1 LLASQRL
8 QVAFADDATGMKIR
22 RLVTLPRRSPG
33 SRAENHG
40 GDITVAVRLPN
51 RSRLTARWPTLRRLF
66 GRVST
71 GSSSACGRVIHDY
84 FHHKAYAQGYTLS
97 HSQQR
102 VIDCMAQH
110 ATALL
115 GTSAKTLP
123 GLYLHGAVGRG
134 KSWLLD
140 GFFQALP
147 ITEKQR
153 LHFHQFFAQ
162 LHQGMFSH
170 RDQPDALATTLDE
183 LLQDCKVLCFDEFH
197 VHDIGDAML
206 ITRLFKALFRR
217 GILLLVTSNYPPE
230 GLLPNPLYHA
240 RFKPVIDLIN
250 ARMQVMEVGGPHD
263 YRSQLRTHAQQ
274 LFTQGQFIWPTTAAQ
289 RQKLKLPEHNTP
301 AIELAVGARHLQARY
316 CVERT
321 IGFTFGDLCDQ
332 PTAVMDY
339 LELCRRFD
347 HWIIDELP
355 NLADCSIAAQQR
367 FINLV
372 DVLYDQDK
380 HLILLGQRSLRES
393 LGGDA
398 IDLARTRSRLGQ
410 LVEVKGMV

>member
-1 LLASQRL
+1 
-8 QVAFADDATGMKIR
+8 M
-22 RLVTLPRRSPG
+22 
-33 SRAENHG
+33 
-40 GDITVAVRLPN
+40 TVRPPD
-51 RSRLTARWPTLRRLF
+51 RPRLTALRGLLRKAF
-66 GRVST
+66 RRVP
-71 GSSSACGRVIHDY
+71 GHPARGRVIHDY
-84 FHHKAYAQGYTLS
+84 FRHKAQSQGYTLS

-102 VIDCMAQH
+102 VIDCMAQLASALP
-110 ATALL
+110 ATA
-115 GTSAKTLP
+115 AP
-123 GLYLHGAVGRG
+123 GQVPRSLYLYGAVGRG

-140 GFFQALP
+140 GFFKALP
-147 ITEKQR
+147 VEEKQR
-153 LHFHQFFAQ
+153 LHFHDFFAQ
-162 LHQGMFSH
+162 LHQGMFEH
-170 RDQPDALATTLDE
+170 RGAPDTLGATLDD
-183 LLQDCKVLCFDEFH
+183 LLKQCRVLCFDEFH
-197 VHDIGDAML
+197 VHDSGDAML
-206 ITRLFKALFRR
+206 ITRLFKALFQR
-217 GILLLVTSNYPPE
+217 GILLLVTSNYPPQ

-263 YRSQLRTHAQQ
+263 YRSQARTHAQQ
-274 LFTQGQFIWPTTAAQ
+274 VFTQGQYVWPATPAQ
-289 RQKLKLPEHNTP
+289 RRAANVPATDAP
-301 AIELAVGARHLQARY
+301 AIALPVGTRHLPARY
-316 CVERT
+316 CEGRAV
-321 IGFTFGDLCDQ
+321 GFTFADLCDQ

-347 HWIIDELP
+347 RWIIDQLP

-410 LVEVKGMV
+410 LVEVREPV

>member
-1 LLASQRL
+1 MAGQFTLWLNYAADAPSAGLLISGVL
-8 QVAFADDATGMKIR
+8 FI
-22 RLVTLPRRSPG
+22 
-33 SRAENHG
+33 
-40 GDITVAVRLPN
+40 VAVRPPN
-51 RSRLTARWPTLRRLF
+51 RPQKTPRWPALRRLF
-66 GRVST
+66 GKALLGDKVLGKKLFGKAASPGNPRL
-71 GSSSACGRVIHDY
+71 IHDY
-84 FHHKAYAQGYTLS
+84 FQHKAFAQGYTLS

-110 ATALL
+110 ATHLL
-115 GTSAKTLP
+115 GSSAKTLP

-147 ITEKQR
+147 IEQKQR
-153 LHFHQFFAQ
+153 LHFHEFFAR
-162 LHQGMFSH
+162 LHQGMFDNREH
-170 RDQPDALATTLDE
+170 NDALATTLDT
-183 LLQDCKVLCFDEFH
+183 LLQDCRVLCFDEFH

-206 ITRLFKALFRR
+206 ISRLFKALFRR

-250 ARMQVMEVGGPHD
+250 TRMQVLEVGGPHD
-263 YRSQLRTHAQQ
+263 YRSQVCTDHLQVFTH
-274 LFTQGQFIWPTTAAQ
+274 GQYVWPATPQQ
-289 RQKLKLPEHNTP
+289 RQALHLPDRAQPLELTVGTRQMP
-301 AIELAVGARHLQARY
+301 AWFCHGSTVG
-316 CVERT
+316 
-321 IGFTFGDLCDQ
+321 FSFSDLCDQ

-339 LELCRRFD
+339 LQLCRRFD
-347 HWIIDELP
+347 HWVIDQLP
-355 NLADCSIAAQQR
+355 CLAECSIAAQQR
-367 FINLV
+367 FINLI

-380 HLILLGQRSLRES
+380 HLVLLGQRSLHES

-410 LVEVKGMV
+410 LVEVREVV

>member
-1 LLASQRL
+1 MPP
-8 QVAFADDATGMKIR
+8 QVGEPAR
-22 RLVTLPRRSPG
+22 RRWGEL
-33 SRAENHG
+33 N
-40 GDITVAVRLPN
+40 VAVRPPN
-51 RSRLTARWPTLRRLF
+51 RSRLTPRWPSLRRLF
-66 GRVST
+66 GKAATAPVG
-71 GSSSACGRVIHDY
+71 GSGSDRVIHDY
-84 FHHKAYAQGYTLS
+84 FHHKAHAQGYTLS

-110 ATALL
+110 ARSLIEA
-115 GTSAKTLP
+115 GAKNLP

-140 GFFQALP
+140 GFFQAIPLAQ
-147 ITEKQR
+147 KQR
-153 LHFHQFFAQ
+153 LHFHEFFAR

-170 RDQPDALATTLDE
+170 REQPDALATTLDE
-183 LLQDCKVLCFDEFH
+183 LLSDCRVLCFDEFH

-263 YRSQLRTHAQQ
+263 YRSQARTHAQQ
-274 LFTQGQFIWPTTAAQ
+274 LFTQGQYVWPATPAQ
-289 RQKLKLPEHNTP
+289 RHAANLPATDAP
-301 AIELAVGARHLQARY
+301 AIALPVGTRHLPARY
-316 CVERT
+316 CEGRAV
-321 IGFTFGDLCDQ
+321 GFTFADLCDQ

-347 HWIIDELP
+347 HWIIDQLP

-380 HLILLGQRSLRES
+380 HLVLLGQRSLRES

-410 LVEVKGMV
+410 LVEVREPI

>member
-1 LLASQRL
+1 MAAR
-8 QVAFADDATGMKIR
+8 
-22 RLVTLPRRSPG
+22 P
-33 SRAENHG
+33 
-40 GDITVAVRLPN
+40 PN
-51 RSRLTARWPTLRRLF
+51 RSRLTPRWPSLRRLF
-66 GRVST
+66 GKAST
-71 GSSSACGRVIHDY
+71 EPAKGVASGRVIHDY
-84 FHHKAYAQGYTLS
+84 FHHKAHSQGYTLS

-102 VIDCMAQH
+102 VIECMAQH
-110 ATALL
+110 ATTLL
-115 GTSAKTLP
+115 GAAAKNLP

-140 GFFQALP
+140 GFFQAVPLA
-147 ITEKQR
+147 EKQR
-153 LHFHQFFAQ
+153 LHFHEFFAR
-162 LHQGMFSH
+162 LHQGMFRH

-183 LLQDCKVLCFDEFH
+183 LLRDCRVLCFDEFH

-263 YRSQLRTHAQQ
+263 YRSQARTHAQQ
-274 LFTQGQFIWPTTAAQ
+274 LFTQGRYVWPATQAQ
-289 RQKLKLPEHNTP
+289 RQASNLPPADTP
-301 AIELAVGARHLQARY
+301 AIALPVGSRHLPARY
-316 CVERT
+316 CEGRT
-321 IGFTFGDLCDQ
+321 IGFTFGDLCDH

-355 NLADCSIAAQQR
+355 SLADCSIAAQQR

-410 LVEVKGMV
+410 LMETREP

>member
-1 LLASQRL
+1 
-8 QVAFADDATGMKIR
+8 
-22 RLVTLPRRSPG
+22 
-33 SRAENHG
+33 
-40 GDITVAVRLPN
+40 
-51 RSRLTARWPTLRRLF
+51 LRRLF
-66 GRVST
+66 GKSPAPGAMGIAT
-71 GSSSACGRVIHDY
+71 GRTIHDY
-84 FHHKAYAQGYTLS
+84 FHHKAFDQGYTLS

-102 VIDCMAQH
+102 VIDCMARH
-110 ATALL
+110 TTVLL
-115 GTSAKTLP
+115 GTSAKPLP

-134 KSWLLD
+134 KSWLMD
-140 GFFQALP
+140 GFFQAIP
-147 ITEKQR
+147 VEQKQR
-153 LHFHQFFAQ
+153 LHFHEFFAR

-170 RDQPDALATTLDE
+170 REQPDALAATLDE
-183 LLQDCKVLCFDEFH
+183 VLEDCRVLCFDEFH

-206 ITRLFKALFRR
+206 ISRLFKALFQR

-263 YRSQLRTHAQQ
+263 YRSQARTHAQQ
-274 LFTQGQFIWPTTAAQ
+274 VFTQGRYVWPTTQAR
-289 RQKLKLPEHNTP
+289 RQALGLHDSSVP
-301 AIELAVGARHLQARY
+301 AILLLVGNRQLHARLREGKT
-316 CVERT
+316 V
-321 IGFTFGDLCDQ
+321 GFHFADLCDQ

-355 NLADCSIAAQQR
+355 CLAECSIAAQQR
-367 FINLV
+367 FINLI

-380 HLILLGQRSLRES
+380 HLTLLGQRSLRES
-393 LGGDA
+393 LDGDA

-410 LVEVKGMV
+410 LMEVREL

>member
-1 LLASQRL
+1 
-8 QVAFADDATGMKIR
+8 M
-22 RLVTLPRRSPG
+22 
-33 SRAENHG
+33 
-40 GDITVAVRLPN
+40 AVRPPN
-51 RSRLTARWPTLRRLF
+51 RSRIKPAWPALRRLF
-66 GRVST
+66 GKASPAGGT
-71 GSSSACGRVIHDY
+71 ANGRVIHDY
-84 FHHKAYAQGYTLS
+84 FHHKAHAQGYTLS

-110 ATALL
+110 ATTLL
-115 GTSAKTLP
+115 GSSAHTLP

-140 GFFQALP
+140 GFLQALP
-147 ITEKQR
+147 IAEKQR

-170 RDQPDALATTLDE
+170 RDQPDALAATLDE
-183 LLQDCKVLCFDEFH
+183 LLLDCRVLCFDEFH

-206 ITRLFKALFRR
+206 IARLFKALFRR
-217 GILLLVTSNYPPE
+217 GILLMVTSNYPPE

-263 YRSQLRTHAQQ
+263 YRSQARTHAQQ
-274 LFTQGQFIWPTTAAQ
+274 LFTQGHYVWPATPAQ
-289 RQKLKLPEHNTP
+289 RQALNLPGPDAP
-301 AIELAVGARHLQARY
+301 AIALPVGTRHLPARY
-316 CVERT
+316 CEGRT
-321 IGFTFGDLCDQ
+321 IGFTFGDLCDH

-347 HWIIDELP
+347 HWVIDELP
-355 NLADCSIAAQQR
+355 SLAECSIAAQQR

-380 HLILLGQRSLRES
+380 HLVLLGQRSLRES

-410 LVEVKGMV
+410 LVEVRGVG

>member
-1 LLASQRL
+1 
-8 QVAFADDATGMKIR
+8 M
-22 RLVTLPRRSPG
+22 
-33 SRAENHG
+33 
-40 GDITVAVRLPN
+40 AVRPPN
-51 RSRLTARWPTLRRLF
+51 RSRLTPRWPSLRRLF
-66 GRVST
+66 GKATTAPANGVAS
-71 GSSSACGRVIHDY
+71 GRVIHDY
-84 FHHKAYAQGYTLS
+84 FHHKAHSQGYTLS
-97 HSQQR
+97 LSQQR

-110 ATALL
+110 AATLL
-115 GTSAKTLP
+115 GAGAKTLP

-140 GFFQALP
+140 GFFQAIPLA
-147 ITEKQR
+147 EKQR
-153 LHFHQFFAQ
+153 LHFHEFFAR
-162 LHQGMFSH
+162 LHRGMFTH

-183 LLQDCKVLCFDEFH
+183 LLRNCRVLCFDEFH

-263 YRSQLRTHAQQ
+263 YRSQARTHAQQ
-274 LFTQGQFIWPTTAAQ
+274 LFTQGQYVWPATPAQ
-289 RQKLKLPEHNTP
+289 RQASNLPAAQTP
-301 AIELAVGARHLQARY
+301 AIALPVGTRHLPARY
-316 CVERT
+316 CEGRT
-321 IGFTFGDLCDQ
+321 IGFTFSDLCDH

-355 NLADCSIAAQQR
+355 SLADCSIAAQQR

-393 LGGDA
+393 LGGEA

-410 LVEVKGMV
+410 LVEIRESV

>member
-1 LLASQRL
+1 
-8 QVAFADDATGMKIR
+8 
-22 RLVTLPRRSPG
+22 
-33 SRAENHG
+33 
-40 GDITVAVRLPN
+40 
-51 RSRLTARWPTLRRLF
+51 
-66 GRVST
+66 
-71 GSSSACGRVIHDY
+71 
-84 FHHKAYAQGYTLS
+84 
-97 HSQQR
+97 
-102 VIDCMAQH
+102 MAQH
-110 ATALL
+110 ATTLL
-115 GTSAKTLP
+115 GAGAKTLP

-140 GFFQALP
+140 GFFQAIPLA
-147 ITEKQR
+147 EKQR
-153 LHFHQFFAQ
+153 LHFHEFFAR
-162 LHQGMFSH
+162 LHQGMFDH
-170 RDQPDALATTLDE
+170 RDQPDALATTLDD
-183 LLQDCKVLCFDEFH
+183 LLHDCRVLCFDEFH

-263 YRSQLRTHAQQ
+263 YRSQARTHAQQ
-274 LFTQGQFIWPTTAAQ
+274 LFTQGQYIWPATPAQ
-289 RQKLKLPEHNTP
+289 RRASNLP
-301 AIELAVGARHLQARY
+301 AIDAPAIDLPVGTRHLPARY
-316 CVERT
+316 CEGRT
-321 IGFTFGDLCDQ
+321 IGFNFSDLCDQ

-355 NLADCSIAAQQR
+355 NLAECSVAAQQR

-380 HLILLGQRSLRES
+380 HLTLLGQRSLRES

-410 LVEVKGMV
+410 LVEVREAV

>member
-1 LLASQRL
+1 
-8 QVAFADDATGMKIR
+8 M
-22 RLVTLPRRSPG
+22 
-33 SRAENHG
+33 
-40 GDITVAVRLPN
+40 AVRPPN
-51 RSRLTARWPTLRRLF
+51 RSRLRWPSLRRLLA
-66 GRVST
+66 RVSSIPASQGAT
-71 GSSSACGRVIHDY
+71 ARVVHDY
-84 FHHKAYAQGYTLS
+84 FRHKAHAQGYTLS

-102 VIDCMAQH
+102 VIDCMAQQ
-110 ATALL
+110 ATTLH
-115 GTSAKTLP
+115 GTPAQTLP

-147 ITEKQR
+147 IKEKQR
-153 LHFHQFFAQ
+153 LHFHEFFAR

-170 RDQPDALATTLDE
+170 GECPDPLSSTLDE
-183 LLQDCKVLCFDEFH
+183 LLDDCRVLCFDEFH

-206 ITRLFKALFRR
+206 ITRLFQALFHR

-263 YRSQLRTHAQQ
+263 YRSQASTHAQQ
-274 LFTQGQFIWPTTAAQ
+274 LFTQGRYVWPDSTGQ
-289 RQKLKLPEHNTP
+289 RQALSLPAFDAP
-301 AIELAVGARHLQARY
+301 AIALAVGTRHLPARY
-316 CVERT
+316 CKGRT
-321 IGFTFGDLCDQ
+321 VGFTFADLCDH

-347 HWIIDELP
+347 RWIIDRLP
-355 NLADCSIAAQQR
+355 NLADCSMAAQQR

-380 HLILLGQRSLRES
+380 HLTLIGQRSLCES

-410 LVEVKGMV
+410 LTVIGE

>member
-1 LLASQRL
+1 MVKLC
-8 QVAFADDATGMKIR
+8 R
-22 RLVTLPRRSPG
+22 RG
-33 SRAENHG
+33 SRSLTEDH
-40 GDITVAVRLPN
+40 GDITVAARPPKH
-51 RSRLTARWPTLRRLF
+51 SRLTPRWPALRSLF
-66 GRVST
+66 GKVAT
-71 GSSSACGRVIHDY
+71 GPDRHCRHARVIHDY
-84 FHHKAYAQGYTLS
+84 FHRQACSQGYTLS

-110 ATALL
+110 ASELL
-115 GTSAKTLP
+115 GTPGKTLP

-140 GFFQALP
+140 GFFQAIP
-147 ITEKQR
+147 IAQKQR
-153 LHFHQFFAQ
+153 LHFHGFFAR
-162 LHQGMFSH
+162 LHEGMFSH
-170 RDQPDALATTLDE
+170 RDQPDALATTLDD
-183 LLQDCKVLCFDEFH
+183 LLSDCRVLCFDEFH

-206 ITRLFKALFRR
+206 ITRLFKALFHR

-263 YRSQLRTHAQQ
+263 YRSQARTHAHQ
-274 LFTQGQFIWPTTAAQ
+274 LFTQGRYVWPATLAQ
-289 RQKLKLPEHNTP
+289 RQASNLPAPNAS
-301 AIELAVGARHLQARY
+301 AIALAVGTRHLSARY
-316 CVERT
+316 CEGRVV
-321 IGFTFGDLCDQ
+321 GFTFSDLCDH

-347 HWIIDELP
+347 HWIIDDLP
-355 NLADCSIAAQQR
+355 DLADCSIAAQQR

-380 HLILLGQRSLRES
+380 HLTLLGQRSLRES

-410 LVEVKGMV
+410 LVEVREGV

>member
-1 LLASQRL
+1 VFSRPGKKT
-8 QVAFADDATGMKIR
+8 TG
-22 RLVTLPRRSPG
+22 
-33 SRAENHG
+33 
-40 GDITVAVRLPN
+40 
-51 RSRLTARWPTLRRLF
+51 TAPI
-66 GRVST
+66 
-71 GSSSACGRVIHDY
+71 IHDY
-84 FHHKAYAQGYTLS
+84 FRQKAHGQGYTLS

-102 VIDCMAQH
+102 VIDYMAQQ
-110 ATALL
+110 AAALL
-115 GTSAKTLP
+115 DGPASGQATR

-147 ITEKQR
+147 LDAKQR
-153 LHFHQFFAQ
+153 LHFHEFFAQ
-162 LHQGMFSH
+162 LHQSMFEH
-170 RDQPDALATTLDE
+170 REQDDALSHALDR
-183 LLQDCKVLCFDEFH
+183 LLGDCRVLCFDEFH

-206 ITRLFKALFRR
+206 ISRLFKALFQRR
-217 GILLLVTSNYPPE
+217 ILLLVTSNYPPE

-250 ARMQVMEVGGPHD
+250 GRLQIMEVGGPHD
-263 YRSQLRTHAQQ
+263 YRSQTRNHHQQ
-274 LFTQGQFIWPTTAAQ
+274 LFTQGQYVWPGSSSQ
-289 RQKLKLPEHNTP
+289 RQALRLPARGTP
-301 AIELAVGARHLQARY
+301 AFDLPVGARQIQVRLCSQ
-316 CVERT
+316 RT
-321 IGFTFGDLCDQ
+321 IRFEFTDLCDQ

-339 LELCRRFD
+339 LELSRRFD

-367 FINLV
+367 FINLI

-380 HLILLGQRSLRES
+380 HLVLIGEQPLRER

-410 LVEVKGMV
+410 LVEVGDGV

>member
-1 LLASQRL
+1 
-8 QVAFADDATGMKIR
+8 M
-22 RLVTLPRRSPG
+22 
-33 SRAENHG
+33 
-40 GDITVAVRLPN
+40 
-51 RSRLTARWPTLRRLF
+51 
-66 GRVST
+66 
-71 GSSSACGRVIHDY
+71 IHDY
-84 FHHKAYAQGYTLS
+84 FRHKAHVQGYTLS
-97 HSQQR
+97 HSQLR

-110 ATALL
+110 ASALP
-115 GTSAKTLP
+115 GSSTPLP

-140 GFFQALP
+140 GFFQAIP
-147 ITEKQR
+147 VTAKQR
-153 LHFHQFFAQ
+153 LHFHEFFAQ

-183 LLQDCKVLCFDEFH
+183 LLQDCRVLCFDEFH

-250 ARMQVMEVGGPHD
+250 TRMQVMEVGGPHD
-263 YRSQLRTHAQQ
+263 YRSQARTHAQQ
-274 LFTQGQFIWPTTAAQ
+274 LFTQGQYVWPATVTQ
-289 RQKLKLPEHNTP
+289 RQALHLLEHDAPPIRLP
-301 AIELAVGARHLQARY
+301 VGTRHLHARY
-316 CVERT
+316 CEGRT
-321 IGFTFGDLCDQ
+321 IGFTFADLCEH

-347 HWIIDELP
+347 RWIIDKLP
-355 NLADCSIAAQQR
+355 SLADCSIAAQQR
-367 FINLV
+367 FINLI

-380 HLILLGQRSLRES
+380 HLILLGHQSLREC
-393 LGGDA
+393 LDGDA

-410 LVEVKGMV
+410 LLEVRELA